1 MPAVIA
7 TCAPD
12 GTPNVALLSQ
22 VHYVDPAHVAL
33 SYQFFNKTR
42 ENILANLCA
51 FTRQYRQFLVMMIK
65 PYAAQRPTWV
75 VPYLVRHKADV
86 RLIGGDL
93 NDFALLSVTVKG
105 ASGC

>member
-1 MPAVIA
+1 MLYKGNNTDALVYQRLKPFVHL
-7 TCAPD
+7 
-12 GTPNVALLSQ
+12 NV
-22 VHYVDPAHVAL
+22 
-33 SYQFFNKTR
+33 
-42 ENILANLCA
+42 ANLCA

-75 VPYLVRHKADV
+75 VPYLVQHKADV